1 MELPAI
7 CSRSFGVGN
16 LLFCVRHR
24 VYSHKKYSKNGIT
37 IKYIDLQKHI
47 RSEKAYSSTSAR
59 GTIYCSNQQE
69 SNAVLPSD
77 HIGVGAKVIFAAAP
91 AMGHNQVPREVLWRC
106 LEAKGVLVAY
116 IRAIKDMYDGAKTKV
131 RTVGGDSEHFPVV
144 MGLHQGSALSPF
156 LFALV
161 MDALTHHIRGD
172 VPWCML
178 FADDIVLIDE
188 TRDGVNERLEVWRQ
202 TLESKGFKLSRSK
215 TEYLEYKFSVESRE
229 VGRDV
234 RLGSQ
239 VIPKRD
245 SFKYLGSMIQ
255 GDREINE
262 DVTHR
267 IGAGWMKWRLASGV
281 LCDKKVPPILKG
293 KFYRAVVRLA
303 MLYGAECWPV
313 KNSHIQRMKVAVM
326 RMLRWMCGHTKIDKI
341 RNEDIRKKVGV
352 APVDDKMREARLR
365 WFGHV
370 RRRSLDVPVR
380 RCERLA
386 VVGTRRGRWRPKKY
400 WGGDQAGHATKS
412 FQESHPECNSR
423 VPAILTALEKMKL
436 TSKFRGS
443 DIVEVQNFR
452 PATIDDI
459 ASVHAGAYISGL
471 EKAMDQASE
480 KGLIF
485 IEGSGPTYATATTFQ
500 ESLFA
505 AGAGISLV
513 DSVVAASKVR
523 KDPPI
528 GFALIR
534 PPGHHAVPKGPMGF
548 CVFGNIAIAA
558 RYAQR
563 MHGLKRVFIIDFDV
577 HHGNGTNDAFY
588 EDPDIFFL
596 STHQAGSYPGTGKI
610 DQIGRGSGEGST
622 LNLPLPGGS
631 GDTAMRKVFDEVIV
645 PCAQRFKPDIILV
658 SAGYD
663 AHVLDPLASLQ
674 FTTGTYYMLAS
685 NIKQLAKDLCGGRCV
700 FFLEGGYNLSSLSN
714 SVADSFRAFLGE
726 QSLAAEL
733 DDPAYL
739 HEEPLNKVKQA
750 IEKGENEGPQCDET

>member
-1 MELPAI
+1 MELPAV
-7 CSRSFGVGN
+7 CSRSFGGGN
-16 LLFCVRHR
+16 LLFWVRPH

-47 RSEKAYSSTSAR
+47 GSEKGYSSTSAR
-59 GTIYCSNQQE
+59 GTIYCSTQQE
-69 SNAVLPSD
+69 SNAGLPSD
-77 HIGVGAKVIFAAAP
+77 HIGVSAKVIFAAAP
-91 AMGHNQVPREVLWRC
+91 AMGHN
-106 LEAKGVLVAY
+106 
-116 IRAIKDMYDGAKTKV
+116 
-131 RTVGGDSEHFPVV
+131 
-144 MGLHQGSALSPF
+144 
-156 LFALV
+156 
-161 MDALTHHIRGD
+161 
-172 VPWCML
+172 
-178 FADDIVLIDE
+178 
-188 TRDGVNERLEVWRQ
+188 
-202 TLESKGFKLSRSK
+202 
-215 TEYLEYKFSVESRE
+215 
-229 VGRDV
+229 
-234 RLGSQ
+234 
-239 VIPKRD
+239 
-245 SFKYLGSMIQ
+245 
-255 GDREINE
+255 
-262 DVTHR
+262 
-267 IGAGWMKWRLASGV
+267 
-281 LCDKKVPPILKG
+281 
-293 KFYRAVVRLA
+293 
-303 MLYGAECWPV
+303 
-313 KNSHIQRMKVAVM
+313 
-326 RMLRWMCGHTKIDKI
+326 
-341 RNEDIRKKVGV
+341 
-352 APVDDKMREARLR
+352 
-365 WFGHV
+365 
-370 RRRSLDVPVR
+370 
-380 RCERLA
+380 
-386 VVGTRRGRWRPKKY
+386 
-400 WGGDQAGHATKS
+400 
-412 FQESHPECNSR
+412 QESHPECNSR

-513 DSVVAASKVR
+513 DSVVAASKFR
-523 KDPPI
+523 KDPPV

-610 DQIGRGSGEGST
+610 DQIGSGSGEGST

-631 GDTAMRKVFDEVIV
+631 GDTAMRKVYDEVIV

-714 SVADSFRAFLGE
+714 SVADSFCAFLGE
-726 QSLAAEL
+726 RSLAAEL

-750 IEKGENEGPQCDET
+750 IEKGHAIPLQRTYLEKYGGIVKSRRRVDQRNPEGENLVCDKVKNSK